1 MLKRY
6 PIIVLLLAL
15 FCSQLPA
22 QNKKNQKEE
31 TDKAQ
36 TTFKVPVNVIVVNV
50 TVSDK
55 NGNPVSD
62 LTANDFKVFEEG
74 KPQAIQTFAMESYE
88 PAPAE
93 AAKTQER
100 PSAQTGMMP
109 GSSRPRLIS
118 LVIDDITAKS
128 NDRYARMIQAVTSFV
143 KNDLGPMDQVTIL
156 SGSGRVR
163 YPFSDDKQRLLEE
176 IDEMFGKLNL
186 AVAIQSDCPD
196 LTDLQAQRISDRQ
209 AWGASM
215 DAQDPSLQVAVAE
228 AIRCLNLNT
237 ESDSEEDRKRII
249 EIAKNHVLM
258 EASRHI
264 QESEYLT
271 HSLLDTLRKH
281 LRSLRHFEATK
292 SLVLFSDGF
301 LAQSTSP
308 VFFQLQEVVD
318 LALRSGVVL
327 NCVDIRGLDTYFPSA
342 SERNI
347 LDASIAGQKMSFYR
361 EDQLAQE
368 DPLFQMSSETGGLF
382 FHNNNDLYGGLQKIV
397 HRQSAYYVLTYAMP
411 SQKADGRYRRIKLEV
426 SRPGLELSYR
436 KGYYAPKEEMTFER
450 RKKEDIMEALQAPG
464 NLNEIPLH
472 LAYNYYQED
481 DSTYGVSFLTNISI
495 RGLHF
500 LDEDAR
506 RKNLISMVLVAFD
519 ENDRYI
525 DGVEKSIEFRLLE
538 TSYAS
543 LLDQGLTSRVELKL
557 PMGRYKIKAVVR
569 ESTQGK
575 IGSVTKAVEIP

>member
-100 PSAQTGMMP
+100 PSAQTGMTP

>member
-6 PIIVLLLAL
+6 LIIVLLLAL
-15 FCSQLPA
+15 FCSLLPA
-22 QNKKNQKEE
+22 QNKKIQKGE
-31 TDKAQ
+31 TEKAQ

-50 TVSDK
+50 TVADK
-55 NGNPVSD
+55 NGNAVTD

-88 PAPAE
+88 PAPAQAVE
-93 AAKTQER
+93 TRAR
-100 PSAQTGMMP
+100 PSAQAGKTP

-118 LVIDDITAKS
+118 LVIDDVTINS
-128 NDRYARMIQAVTSFV
+128 NDRYARMIQAVTNFV
-143 KNDLGPMDQVTIL
+143 ENDLGPMDQVSIL
-156 SGSGRVR
+156 SGSGRAR

-176 IDEMFGKLNL
+176 IDEIFGKLNL

-228 AIRCLNLNT
+228 AIRCLNLNPTNDT
-237 ESDSEEDRKRII
+237 EEERERII
-249 EIAKNHVLM
+249 QIAKNHVLM
-258 EASRHI
+258 EASRHS
-264 QESEYLT
+264 QESEYRT

-301 LAQSTSP
+301 LSQSTSP
-308 VFFQLQEVVD
+308 VFYQLQEVVD

-327 NCVDIRGLDTYFPSA
+327 NCLDIRGLDTYFPSA
-342 SERNI
+342 SERTI

-368 DPLFQMSSETGGLF
+368 DPLYQMSNETGGIF

-411 SQKADGRYRRIKLEV
+411 SQKADGRFRRIKLEV

-464 NLNEIPLH
+464 NLNEIPLY

-575 IGSVTKAVEIP
+575 MGSVTKAVEIP

>member
-1 MLKRY
+1 L
-6 PIIVLLLAL
+6 
-15 FCSQLPA
+15 SQ
-22 QNKKNQKEE
+22 N
-31 TDKAQ
+31 
-36 TTFKVPVNVIVVNV
+36 
-50 TVSDK
+50 
-55 NGNPVSD
+55 
-62 LTANDFKVFEEG
+62 
-74 KPQAIQTFAMESYE
+74 
-88 PAPAE
+88 
-93 AAKTQER
+93 
-100 PSAQTGMMP
+100 
-109 GSSRPRLIS
+109 
-118 LVIDDITAKS
+118 
-128 NDRYARMIQAVTSFV
+128 
-143 KNDLGPMDQVTIL
+143 
-156 SGSGRVR
+156 
-163 YPFSDDKQRLLEE
+163 
-176 IDEMFGKLNL
+176 
-186 AVAIQSDCPD
+186 
-196 LTDLQAQRISDRQ
+196 
-209 AWGASM
+209 
-215 DAQDPSLQVAVAE
+215 
-228 AIRCLNLNT
+228 
-237 ESDSEEDRKRII
+237 
-249 EIAKNHVLM
+249 
-258 EASRHI
+258 
-264 QESEYLT
+264 
-271 HSLLDTLRKH
+271 
-281 LRSLRHFEATK
+281 
-292 SLVLFSDGF
+292 
-301 LAQSTSP
+301 TSP
-308 VFFQLQEVVD
+308 VFFQVQEIVD

-347 LDASIAGQKMSFYR
+347 LDASIAGQKMSLYR
-361 EDQLAQE
+361 EDQVAQE
-368 DPLFQMSSETGGLF
+368 DPLYQMSNETGGLF

-411 SQKADGRYRRIKLEV
+411 SQKADGRYRRIRLEV

-481 DSTYGVSFLTNISI
+481 DSTYGVSFLTNISV

>member
-1 MLKRY
+1 LLKRY

-31 TDKAQ
+31 KEKAP

-55 NGNPVSD
+55 NGNPVGD

-100 PSAQTGMMP
+100 PSAQTGMTP

-143 KNDLGPMDQVTIL
+143 ENDLGPMDQVTIL

-237 ESDSEEDRKRII
+237 ESDSQEDRERII

-264 QESEYLT
+264 QESDYLT

-342 SERNI
+342 SEGNI

-411 SQKADGRYRRIKLEV
+411 SQKADGRYRRIRLEV

-464 NLNEIPLH
+464 NLNEIPLN